1 MTELESILN
10 YLETTSMEPHDD
22 YTSEFSYK
30 EQKAL
35 WEYIKQ
41 LQQENQELKKQL
53 EELEK
58 EKMQEEL
65 SSKIL
70 QMYNQQKEFIEYLED
85 RIKFWKDK
93 IFENAITESDW
104 TLTLWRNKLGIL
116 EESLSKYK
124 EIIGVKDEENMQNY

>member
-1 MTELESILN
+1 MIEKDIMSEEAFNEIVESFELVEKLTPYGRKN
-10 YLETTSMEPHDD
+10 LKYH
-22 YTSEFSYK
+22 
-30 EQKAL
+30 
-35 WEYIKQ
+35 IKR
-41 LQQENQELKKQL
+41 LQQENQELK
-53 EELEK
+53 
-58 EKMQEEL
+58 
-65 SSKIL
+65 
-70 QMYNQQKEFIEYLED
+70 NQQKEFIEYLED